1 MENDFC
7 ACLKINE
14 GQFLSEVSF
23 QDFLPHKGSSAL
35 AGCLHSVCQNRAKR
49 LNFAQCKRV
58 QEQWGVVY
66 VSGAPVTVTV
76 GRKQAVLSQRLVV
89 SCFVTQRW
97 LVAETSNP
105 KSQGLTIKA
114 YILLMQSPLWMLSG
128 GVLVF

>member
-7 ACLKINE
+7 ACLKING

-23 QDFLPHKGSSAL
+23 QDLLRRKGPSAL
-35 AGCLHSVCQNRAKR
+35 AGCLHSVCQSRAKR
-49 LNFAQCKRV
+49 LNFAQCERV

-66 VSGAPVTVTV
+66 VSGAPVAVTV
-76 GRKQAVLSQRLVV
+76 GRKQAVLKQGLVV
-89 SCFVTQRW
+89 SCFVIQRW

-128 GVLVF
+128 GILDF

>member
-1 MENDFC
+1 M
-7 ACLKINE
+7 
-14 GQFLSEVSF
+14 
-23 QDFLPHKGSSAL
+23 
-35 AGCLHSVCQNRAKR
+35 
-49 LNFAQCKRV
+49 
-58 QEQWGVVY
+58 VY

-114 YILLMQSPLWMLSG
+114 
-128 GVLVF
+128 